1 VADKQAKKPARV
13 TRPPAPARATQP
25 PAPKAPV
32 PPSRWPVFA
41 ALAAALVVV
50 LWAYGPA
57 FHGPFLFDDQSLPFA
72 LPGFGDPLINWIRSD
87 RPVLMFSYWLNARMS
102 GADPFSYHI
111 FNVAIHCVTS
121 LLVFAIVRRFLE
133 WSGVETQR
141 RELLAAFSGLLFLL
155 HPAQS
160 EAVAYLAGRSEALS
174 VMLAFAAL
182 AVFIYRRQTRVGWW
196 TALAVLLLFAASLL
210 TKQQTIALPALLLL
224 TDFWWNPGFS
234 LQGIRANWKLYAT
247 LALGAAAGIAFFW
260 RLMTT
265 ATTAGFGLK
274 DLTWYQ
280 YFFTECRALFVY
292 IREFVLP
299 FGLTADW
306 DFPISK
312 TILDRGALFGL
323 IALLALAAAAWH
335 YRRRYPLAAFGFF
348 AFLVMMAPTSSILPI
363 RDPVAERRLYFGIL
377 GLILAA
383 AGLLSRLKLPRAT
396 LAAAAAAAL
405 LIFAVATHARAEV
418 WGNAVALWQDTAEK
432 SPDRA
437 RDHFQL
443 ASAYADAG
451 QCDRAVAEYEKTS
464 HFPPVDYPITDLLV
478 DWALAL
484 DCAGQSQPALAKL
497 REAATIEPTA
507 HVYTQIAKVY
517 GEHSQWSEALDALA
531 TAQKIDPTFPSIYAY
546 KGIIDYQTN
555 RFAEAIAEYRH
566 ALALDPT
573 LEPAR
578 TGMAAAQRRLAA
590 GH

>member
-1 VADKQAKKPARV
+1 MPKKH
-13 TRPPAPARATQP
+13 APARAAQP
-25 PAPKAPV
+25 PASKAPA

-57 FHGPFLFDDQSLPFA
+57 FQGPFLFDDQTLPFA

-87 RPVLMFSYWLNARMS
+87 RPVLMFTYWLNARIS
-102 GADPFSYHI
+102 GSDPYSYHV
-111 FNVAIHCVTS
+111 FNVAIHCIASV
-121 LLVFAIVRRFLE
+121 LVFMIVRRFLE
-133 WSGVETQR
+133 WSGVLAQQ

-182 AVFIYRRQTRVGWW
+182 AVFIYRRQTRVNWA
-196 TALAVLLLFAASLL
+196 TALAVLVLFAASLL
-210 TKQQTIALPALLLL
+210 SKQQTIALPALLLL

-234 LQGIRANWKLYAT
+234 LQGIRANWKLYAP
-247 LALGAAAGIAFFW
+247 LLLGAAAGIAFFW
-260 RLMTT
+260 RLITT

-274 DLTWYQ
+274 GLTWYQ

-306 DFPISK
+306 DFPISR
-312 TILDRGALFGL
+312 TILDHGAVFGL

-348 AFLVMMAPTSSILPI
+348 VFLVTMAPTSSILPI
-363 RDPVAERRLYFGIL
+363 RDPIAERRLYFGIL

-383 AGLLSRLKLPRAT
+383 AGLLSRVKLPRAT
-396 LAAAAAAAL
+396 LAAACGAVL

-418 WGNAVALWQDTAEK
+418 WSNAVALWQDTAEK
-432 SPDRA
+432 SPDKARA
-437 RDHFQL
+437 HFQL

-451 QCDRAVAEYEKTS
+451 QCEQAAAEYEKTS
-464 HFPPVDYPITDLLV
+464 HFPPADYRLTDLLM
-478 DWALAL
+478 DWGLAL
-484 DCAGQSQPALAKL
+484 DCAGQPQPALDKL
-497 REAATIEPTA
+497 RTAASIEPTA

-517 GEHSQWSEALDALA
+517 GDHSQWSEALDALA
-531 TAQKIDPTFPSIYAY
+531 MAQKIDANYPPIYAY
-546 KGIIDYQTN
+546 KGIIDYNTN
-555 RFAEAIAEYRH
+555 RFADAIAEYRH

-573 LEPAR
+573 LEPAKQ
-578 TGMAAAQRRLAA
+578 GVVSALRRLRA
-590 GH
+590 GR

>member
-1 VADKQAKKPARV
+1 M
-13 TRPPAPARATQP
+13 
-25 PAPKAPV
+25 
-32 PPSRWPVFA
+32 
-41 ALAAALVVV
+41 V

-57 FHGPFLFDDQSLPFA
+57 FHGPFLFDDTTLPFA
-72 LPGFGDPLINWIRSD
+72 LPGFGDPLIDWIRGD
-87 RPVLMFSYWLNARMS
+87 RPVLMFTYWLNARIS
-102 GADPFSYHI
+102 GGDPYSYHV

-121 LLVFAIVRRFLE
+121 ALVFAIVRRFLE
-133 WSGVETQR
+133 WSGVEAQR
-141 RELLAAFSGLLFLL
+141 RDLLAAFAGLLFLL
-155 HPAQS
+155 HPTQS

-182 AVFIYRRQTRVGWW
+182 AVFIYRRETRVDWR
-196 TALAVLLLFAASLL
+196 TALAVLVLFAAALL

-234 LQGIRANWKLYAT
+234 FKGIRGNWKLYAP
-247 LALGAAAGIAFFW
+247 LALGAAACIAFFW

-274 DLTWYQ
+274 DLAWYQ

-292 IREFVLP
+292 MREFVLP
-299 FGLTADW
+299 YGLTADW

-312 TILDRGALFGL
+312 TILDRGAVFGL
-323 IALLALAAAAWH
+323 AALLALAAAAWH
-335 YRRRYPLAAFGFF
+335 YRRSYPLAAFGFF
-348 AFLVMMAPTSSILPI
+348 TFLVTMAPTSSILPI
-363 RDPVAERRLYFGIL
+363 RDPMAERRLYFGIL

-383 AGLLSRLKLPRAT
+383 AGLLSRVKLPRAT
-396 LAAAAAAAL
+396 LAAAGSAVL

-432 SPDRA
+432 SPEKARA
-437 RDHFQL
+437 HFQL
-443 ASAYADAG
+443 GSAYADAG
-451 QCDRAVAEYEKTS
+451 QCEQAAAEYEKTAR
-464 HFPPVDYPITDLLV
+464 FPPVDYRRPDLLV
-478 DWALAL
+478 DWGLAL
-484 DCAGQSQPALAKL
+484 ECAGQPQPALAKL
-497 REAATIEPTA
+497 REAAAMEPTA

-531 TAQKIDPTFPSIYAY
+531 AAQKIDASYAPIYAY

-578 TGMAAAQRRLAA
+578 QGMAAAVRRLAA
-590 GH
+590 GR

>member
-1 VADKQAKKPARV
+1 MPKKHHPPRAV
-13 TRPPAPARATQP
+13 PPAAS
-25 PAPKAPV
+25 KAAA

-41 ALAAALVVV
+41 ALAAALLVV
-50 LWAYGPA
+50 LWAYGPSL
-57 FHGPFLFDDQSLPFA
+57 HGPFLFDDQTLPFA
-72 LPGFGDPLINWIRSD
+72 LPGFADPLIDWIRSD
-87 RPVLMFSYWLNARMS
+87 RPVLMFTYWLNARIS
-102 GADPFSYHI
+102 GADPYSYHV
-111 FNVAIHCVTS
+111 FHVGIHCTTS
-121 LLVFAIVRRFLE
+121 ALVFAIVRRFLE
-133 WSGVETQR
+133 WSGVEAQR

-196 TALAVLLLFAASLL
+196 TALAVVILFVASLL

-234 LQGIRANWKLYAT
+234 FQGIRANWKLYAP
-247 LALGAAAGIAFFW
+247 LALGAVAGIAFFW

-323 IALLALAAAAWH
+323 IVLLALAAAAWH

-348 AFLVMMAPTSSILPI
+348 AFLVTMAPTSSILPI

-377 GLILAA
+377 GLILTA
-383 AGLLSRLKLPRAT
+383 AGLLSRVKLPRTT
-396 LAAAAAAAL
+396 LAAACGAVL
-405 LIFAVATHARAEV
+405 LIFAAATHARAEV
-418 WGNAVALWQDTAEK
+418 WGNAVALWQDTAAK
-432 SPDRA
+432 SPDKARA
-437 RDHFQL
+437 HFQL
-443 ASAYADAG
+443 ASAYTDAG
-451 QCDRAVAEYEKTS
+451 QCDLASAEYEKTS
-464 HFPPVDYPITDLLV
+464 RFPPVDYRRTDLLV
-478 DWALAL
+478 DWGLAL
-484 DCAGQSQPALAKL
+484 DCAGQQQPALAKL
-497 REAATIEPTA
+497 REAASIEPTA

-531 TAQKIDPTFPSIYAY
+531 EAQKLDANYASIYAY

-555 RFAEAIAEYRH
+555 RFAEAITEYRH

-590 GH
+590 GR

>member
-1 VADKQAKKPARV
+1 MAKKHPI
-13 TRPPAPARATQP
+13 ARATQP
-25 PAPKAPV
+25 HAPARTTHAPV
-32 PPSRWPVFA
+32 SKAAIPPSRWPVIA
-41 ALAAALVVV
+41 ALAAALAVV

-57 FHGPFLFDDQSLPFA
+57 LHGPFLFDDQALPFA
-72 LPGFGDPLINWIRSD
+72 LPGFAEPLIDWIRSD
-87 RPVLMFSYWLNARMS
+87 RPVLMFTYWLNARIS
-102 GADPFSYHI
+102 GSDPYSYHV

-121 LLVFAIVRRFLE
+121 ALVFAIVRRFLE
-133 WSGVETQR
+133 WSGVEAQR
-141 RELLAAFSGLLFLL
+141 RLPLAAFSGLLFLL

-182 AVFIYRRQTRVGWW
+182 AVFIYRRQTQVGWA
-196 TALAVLLLFAASLL
+196 TALAVLILFAASLL

-234 LQGIRANWKLYAT
+234 FQGIRANWKLYAP

-274 DLTWYQ
+274 DLAWYQ

-292 IREFVLP
+292 IREFALP
-299 FGLTADW
+299 FSLTADW
-306 DFPISK
+306 DFPISR
-312 TILDRGALFGL
+312 TILDRGAVFGL
-323 IALLALAAAAWH
+323 IALLALVAAAWH

-348 AFLVMMAPTSSILPI
+348 AFLVTMAPTSSILPI
-363 RDPVAERRLYFGIL
+363 RDPIAERRLYFGIL

-383 AGLLSRLKLPRAT
+383 ADLLSRVKLPRAT
-396 LAAAAAAAL
+396 LAAACGAVL

-418 WGNAVALWQDTAEK
+418 WGDAVALWQDTAEK
-432 SPDRA
+432 SPDKSRA
-437 RDHFQL
+437 HFQL

-451 QCDRAVAEYEKTS
+451 QCGLAAAEYERTS
-464 HFPPVDYPITDLLV
+464 RFPPVDYRRTDLLV
-478 DWALAL
+478 DWGLAL
-484 DCAGQSQPALAKL
+484 DCAGQAQPALAKL
-497 REAATIEPTA
+497 REAASIEPSA

-517 GEHSQWSEALDALA
+517 GDHSQWSEALDALA
-531 TAQKIDPTFPSIYAY
+531 EAQKIDANFPSIYAY

-578 TGMAAAQRRLAA
+578 QGLATALRRLAA
-590 GH
+590 GR

>member
-1 VADKQAKKPARV
+1 MGDKHAKKH
-13 TRPPAPARATQP
+13 APARSTQP
-25 PAPKAPV
+25 SVAKAAV

-41 ALAAALVVV
+41 AVAAALVVV

-57 FHGPFLFDDQSLPFA
+57 FQGPFLFDDQTLPFA
-72 LPGFGDPLINWIRSD
+72 LPGFADPLINWIRSD
-87 RPVLMFSYWLNARMS
+87 RPVLMFTYWLNARIS
-102 GADPFSYHI
+102 GSDPYSYHV
-111 FNVAIHCVTS
+111 FNVAIHCITS
-121 LLVFAIVRRFLE
+121 GLVFAIVRRFLE
-133 WSGVETQR
+133 WSGVEGQR
-141 RELLAAFSGLLFLL
+141 RDLLAAFSGLLFLL

-160 EAVAYLAGRSEALS
+160 EAVAYLAGRSEGLS
-174 VMLAFAAL
+174 VMLAFAAW
-182 AVFIYRRQTRVGWW
+182 AVFIYRRERRVDWR
-196 TALAVLLLFAASLL
+196 TTLAVLVLFAASLL

-234 LQGIRANWKLYAT
+234 WQGIRANWKLYAP

-292 IREFVLP
+292 LREFVLP
-299 FGLTADW
+299 YGLTADW

-312 TILDRGALFGL
+312 SILDHGAVFGL

-348 AFLVMMAPTSSILPI
+348 AFLAMMAPTSSILPI
-363 RDPVAERRLYFGIL
+363 RDPIAERRLYFGIL
-377 GLILAA
+377 GLILTA
-383 AGLLSRLKLPRAT
+383 AGLLSRVRIQRAT
-396 LAAAAAAAL
+396 LAAAGGAVL

-418 WGNAVALWQDTAEK
+418 WGSAVSLWQDTAEK
-432 SPDRA
+432 SPDKSRA
-437 RDHFQL
+437 HFQL
-443 ASAYADAG
+443 AGAYADAG
-451 QCDRAVAEYEKTS
+451 QCGQAAAEYEKTS
-464 HFPPVDYPITDLLV
+464 RFPPVDYRRTDLLL
-478 DWALAL
+478 DWGLAL
-484 DCAGQSQPALAKL
+484 DCAGQPQAALAKL
-497 REAATIEPTA
+497 REAASIEPTA
-507 HVYTQIAKVY
+507 HIYTQIAKVY
-517 GEHSQWSEALDALA
+517 GDQKQWSDALDALA
-531 TAQKIDPTFPSIYAY
+531 AAEKLDASFPSIYAY

-578 TGMAAAQRRLAA
+578 QGMAEAVRRLRA